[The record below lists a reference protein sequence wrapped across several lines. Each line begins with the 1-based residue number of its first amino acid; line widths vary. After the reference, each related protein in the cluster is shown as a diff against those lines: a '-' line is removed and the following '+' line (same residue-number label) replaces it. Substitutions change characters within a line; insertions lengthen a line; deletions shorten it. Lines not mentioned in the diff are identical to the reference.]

1 MFPTKKD
8 CDELLILTSRS
19 LEGINYEEI
28 GVFCIGS
35 GRNGKGLFFDGV
47 KNCLGDYY
55 ATLDYSYFT
64 KHKEDTR
71 NPALY
76 SIRKGRIINVSEPP
90 KGLEFLTDIF
100 KSATGRDEK
109 KVRTNYQTKDT
120 AIVFSALFLQS
131 NHYIKFSS
139 DTEGTSM
146 KDRLLAILFQYT
158 FKTQKEREEMKS
170 ELE

>member
-1 MFPTKKD
+1 MFNFKGKK
-8 CDELLILTSRS
+8 IQ
-19 LEGINYEEI
+19 I
-28 GVFCIGS
+28 
-35 GRNGKGLFFDGV
+35 FFDGV

-109 KVRTNYQTKDT
+109 KVTCSK
-120 AIVFSALFLQS
+120 SSCSQS
-131 NHYIKFSS
+131 
-139 DTEGTSM
+139 
-146 KDRLLAILFQYT
+146 
-158 FKTQKEREEMKS
+158 
-170 ELE
+170 